1 MIRLLFGC
9 HYFQFINGKS
19 EKPSLKVKGSLMR
32 KSINIGIV
40 KINDA

>member
-19 EKPSLKVKGSLMR
+19 EKSKLKSEGEFDE
-32 KSINIGIV
+32 
-40 KINDA
+40 KINKYWDSKNLDA